1 VRGLRRKVRQF
12 LAEHSKLSLVTFFLG
27 GSIVSFVILTAI
39 FASII
44 SPYSPNRI
52 VGPQLAPPSSQFIM
66 GTDILGRDVLSRV
79 LWGGRA
85 SLTVAIIATLL
96 SMGIGSPFGALSGYF
111 GGKLDTALTSVMDT
125 LYCFPCYILAL
136 LIAVILGPEATNIS
150 VAVGISYIPEYFRV
164 VRSIALNIKE
174 KTFIEAEKVLGAS
187 HSRIVFIHIMPYT
200 LSSISVMVSMGVA
213 DSILAVAGLGFL
225 GLGVRP
231 PTPEWGTDMRWG
243 RGVFLTGSWWVSL
256 FPGIFVFL
264 SVLGFNLLSEGIN
277 SILKERGAETFVT

>member
-1 VRGLRRKVRQF
+1 
-12 LAEHSKLSLVTFFLG
+12 
-27 GSIVSFVILTAI
+27 
-39 FASII
+39 
-44 SPYSPNRI
+44 
-52 VGPQLAPPSSQFIM
+52 M
-66 GTDILGRDVLSRV
+66 GTDTLGRDVLSRV

-85 SLTVAIIATLL
+85 SLAVAIIATLL
-96 SMGIGSPFGALSGYF
+96 SMGVGSPLGALSGYF
-111 GGKLDTALTSVMDT
+111 GGKLDTVLTSVMDT

-150 VAVGISYIPEYFRV
+150 IAVGISYIPEYFRV

-187 HSRIVFIHIMPYT
+187 HFRIVFIHIMPYT

-243 RGVFLTGSWWVSL
+243 RDVFLTGSWWISL

-277 SILKERGAETFVT
+277 SLLKERGAETFVT